1 MPGHTFHKNE
11 RLKSRKTIGK
21 IFQEGQSF
29 LAYPLKIAWVP
40 RDNATIPNFP
50 IQFTQSV
57 PKRRFA
63 KATQRNQIRRRI
75 REAYRLNKHL
85 LNEALSASDLQLA
98 LMVIYIGK
106 EELPYKQIE
115 KATLKWIKLFLK
127 KVKVVEKKPD
137 QPTI

>member
-1 MPGHTFHKNE
+1 MTSFTFHKNE

-29 LAYPLKIAWVP
+29 ISYPLRIAWVP
-40 RDNATIPNFP
+40 RDNQTDPNFP

-57 PKRRFA
+57 PKRRFS
-63 KATQRNQIRRRI
+63 KAADRNRIRRRI

-85 LNEALSASDLQLA
+85 INQTLDYKDAPQFG

-106 EELPYKQIE
+106 EELPYDTIL
-115 KATLKWIKLFLK
+115 KATKKWIKVFLR
-127 KVKVVEKKPD
+127 KVKSEKYIPH
-137 QPTI
+137 